1 MKVSSQKCKCK
12 VVKKWGKWIL
22 DMDGFFGGQFQ
33 IFQVE
38 FLKHVSFRSD
48 AKHDPEATTFRFYN
62 PQKYQPSLVDWG
74 FYVEPIEVPFTAG

>member
-1 MKVSSQKCKCK
+1 MKTWQGFIGESFFTENVSVRVVNQKI
-12 VVKKWGKWIL
+12 WGRWIL

-48 AKHDPEATTFRFYN
+48 ARHDPEATTFRFYKPKN
-62 PQKYQPSLVDWG
+62 TNLP
-74 FYVEPIEVPFTAG
+74 